1 MLGWVGGRVRQRHS
15 GGDAEA
21 ERGSASQGWKTL
33 LQTTARCCFDEI
45 LHRMSTGKGHGTNA
59 QSCEVD
65 LSSGQFWSDTAIT
78 V

>member
-21 ERGSASQGWKTL
+21 ERGSASQGWKL
-33 LQTTARCCFDEI
+33 CCRQRRAAFDAI
-45 LHRMSTGKGHGTNA
+45 LHQMPTGKGHGTNA

-65 LSSGQFWSDTAIT
+65 LSSGQFWSDMAVT